1 MEIFEQV
8 EGCVT
13 IYDGERKVA
22 TLVDATS
29 HAELKF
35 HTGEGYYWLKDVE
48 TALRY
53 LKWKLNDMRVED

>member
-1 MEIFEQV
+1 M
-8 EGCVT
+8 T

-35 HTGEGYYWLKDVE
+35 YTGEGYFWLKDVE